1 MKKTIAL
8 KENHEF
14 RRLYHRGT
22 SSAGRHL
29 VLYCRKNRLGHNRL
43 GLTVSAKLACAVKRN
58 RIKRLFR
65 EAYRLPLKPPCC
77 RYTPTCSQY
86 ALEAIEK
93 YGALKGGW
101 LALRRICRCH
111 PFSKR
116 GPYDPVP

>member
-1 MKKTIAL
+1 M
-8 KENHEF
+8 
-14 RRLYHRGT
+14 
-22 SSAGRHL
+22 
-29 VLYCRKNRLGHNRL
+29 
-43 GLTVSAKLACAVKRN
+43 
-58 RIKRLFR
+58 KRLLLALVRF
-65 EAYRLPLKPPCC
+65 YRRNISPLKPP
-77 RYTPTCSQY
+77 CSQY